1 MISYE
6 PLWKTM
12 KKRKISKYQLVKKYG
27 FSNGTIDRLRSN
39 DHVSTYTIERLCSIL
54 NCSPNDLFSVE
65 FPEDSVTFP
74 EK

>member
-12 KKRKISKYQLVKKYG
+12 KAKNITKYRLIKDYG

-39 DHVSTYTIERLCSIL
+39 AHISTYTIEKLCKIL
-54 NCSPNDLFSVE
+54 DCTPNDIFI
-65 FPEDSVTFP
+65 VT
-74 EK
+74 KDKKNK